1 MCVLGAEAAGTLIFD
16 TAGDEAD
23 SPAPGKSLDWGT
35 DMLVVSA
42 NRNKVIRVTVYLASR
57 ENDQNSDRSW
67 VDGCVKCIGQI
78 VCPHFARLFQISVK
92 ALGRASREIC
102 EGVRSL
108 FVRNGVAPYN
118 ERVGQG
124 LNVPLC
130 FYVRG

>member
-1 MCVLGAEAAGTLIFD
+1 
-16 TAGDEAD
+16 
-23 SPAPGKSLDWGT
+23 
-35 DMLVVSA
+35 MLVVSA

-67 VDGCVKCIGQI
+67 VDGCVKCIGLI

-118 ERVGQG
+118 ERVGQDCEYAALLLRAG
-124 LNVPLC
+124 PGGKQGARREGDL
-130 FYVRG
+130 